1 MDEMQSAANAAARSY
16 SLFIQRLEE
25 KLELKFDLSPVQ
37 VHQIIISM
45 LNQAFLCQL
54 CEEFGVPV
62 TERIRINTEF
72 VKWYNVQIKDFG
84 EIEVKD

>member
-16 SLFIQRLEE
+16 SLFIQKLEE
-25 KLELKFDLSPVQ
+25 KLKLKFDLSPVQ

-54 CEEFGVPV
+54 CEELGVPV

>member
-1 MDEMQSAANAAARSY
+1 MDEMQLAANAAARSY

-25 KLELKFDLSPVQ
+25 KLKLKYDLSSAER
-37 VHQIIISM
+37 HRIIISM

-54 CEEFGVPV
+54 CEEFGVPA

-84 EIEVKD
+84 ELVVKD